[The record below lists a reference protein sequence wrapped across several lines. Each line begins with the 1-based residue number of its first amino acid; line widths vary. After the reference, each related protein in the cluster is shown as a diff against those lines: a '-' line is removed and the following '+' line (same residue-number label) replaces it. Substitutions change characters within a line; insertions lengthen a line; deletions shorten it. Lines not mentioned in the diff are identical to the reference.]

1 MVALNQTPV
10 TLLAPLTGNIETSSS
25 AKLLFPV
32 RDNFWTCSISL
43 LTESD
48 GSVKLT
54 SIPVG
59 MSAYKGTVVFFGV
72 REFQSQDCW
81 LKTRKLNYHL

>member
-1 MVALNQTPV
+1 M
-10 TLLAPLTGNIETSSS
+10 LAPFTGNIETISS
-25 AKLLFPV
+25 AKLLSSV

-43 LTESD
+43 LTESE

-59 MSAYKGTVVFFGV
+59 TLAYEGTVVFWCERVSVTGLLV
-72 REFQSQDCW
+72 KNKKS
-81 LKTRKLNYHL
+81 